1 MYEIIWMCTHT
12 ILQGFNTIKEM
23 YGNLDDVKILTLAPE
38 LDHSGEVIEKLTS
51 DNIIVSLGNT

>member
-1 MYEIIWMCTHT
+1 
-12 ILQGFNTIKEM
+12 M